1 MAICAHADFI
11 LRSMWVVEGLQEET
25 MKKGMF
31 GCIAVLRPRSVSRR
45 KTRQHMKK
53 AC

>member
-1 MAICAHADFI
+1 MAVCAHADFI
-11 LRSMWVVEGLQEET
+11 LRSTWVVEGLQEDDDEE
-25 MKKGMF
+25 KE
-31 GCIAVLRPRSVSRR
+31 CWLYCCLRHRSVSKR